1 MIKTALGMFR
11 FNWYAMPVLIVGLL
25 MLLIGIFILLQNK
38 RSRVNFSFFLIG
50 VCGFLWFLGIAG
62 TYAASTPEIALAIY
76 RNVTFL
82 GVALIAPCTHY
93 FSATWLGLFKK
104 QKVAIRAGLFFG
116 AAFYIV
122 GLFSPL
128 SFPGVTRYFWG
139 FYPVYGPLNRYFLGF
154 FFSC

>member
-93 FSATWLGLFKK
+93 FSATWLEDCDGRDQERNEKDAHRDTGRR
-104 QKVAIRAGLFFG
+104 VRE
-116 AAFYIV
+116 
-122 GLFSPL
+122 
-128 SFPGVTRYFWG
+128 
-139 FYPVYGPLNRYFLGF
+139 
-154 FFSC
+154 